1 MKNKTIRFSRKLDAD
16 FAKELRSN
24 VNSYFKD
31 NNISIHAN
39 FGMKFKTLFMLALYL
54 TPFGFILSGTVENT
68 WVFLGL
74 WLVMAFGMS
83 GIGLSI
89 MHDANHGSYSSNPKV
104 NKVLGHLVNL
114 VGGNAINWQLQH
126 NVLHHSFTNIEG
138 YDEDLD
144 SLPILRFSPN
154 KKQLKIQRFQFIY
167 AWFFYALLTL
177 SWATIKEFFQI
188 KRFHSY
194 GLTKSDEQY
203 KKIMIGLVFWKLFY
217 FGYLLAL
224 PILLVPERTGLI
236 VAGFFL
242 MHFVAGVILS
252 SIFQSA
258 HVMPECEFSV
268 PDENNTVDRN
278 SMVHQL
284 MTTCNFAQKNKAL
297 TWFVGGLNYQ
307 VEHHLF
313 PNICHVHYPKISEI
327 VKETTEKYNI
337 PYYSHKTFAAAVKQ
351 HGKMLYDLGR

>member
-16 FAKELRSN
+16 FAKELRAN

-39 FGMKFKTLFMLALYL
+39 FGMKFKTAFMIALYIV
-54 TPFGFILSGTVENT
+54 PFGFILSGTINNT
-68 WVFLGL
+68 WAFLGL
-74 WLVMAFGMS
+74 WLLMAFGMS

-104 NKVLGHLVNL
+104 NKALGYLINL

-138 YDEDLD
+138 HDEDID

-154 KKQLKIQRFQFIY
+154 KKQMKIHKYQFIY
-167 AWFFYALLTL
+167 AWFFYGLLTL

-194 GLTKSDEQY
+194 GLTKSEERF
-203 KKIMIGLVFWKLFY
+203 KRIMIGLVFWKLFY
-217 FGYLLAL
+217 FAYLLVL
-224 PILLVPERTGLI
+224 PIVLMPEKAGLI
-236 VAGFFL
+236 VAGFFI
-242 MHFVAGVILS
+242 MHFAAGVILS
-252 SIFQSA
+252 AIFQSA
-258 HVMPECEFSV
+258 HVMPECEFPK
-268 PDENNTVDRN
+268 PDDKNSIDQN

-284 MTTCNFAQKNKAL
+284 LNTCNFAQKNKAL
-297 TWFVGGLNYQ
+297 TWFIGGLNYQ

-313 PNICHVHYPKISEI
+313 PNICHIHYPKISEI
-327 VKETTEKYNI
+327 VEETAKKYNI
-337 PYYSHKTFAAAVKQ
+337 PYYSHETFTGALVQ
-351 HGKMLYDLGR
+351 HTKMLYNLGR